1 MRIRLVLAVGA
12 LGLLAAAS
20 LQDTRPGRVLDAK
33 LHHLGDDR
41 TPEWSEA
48 PADPEGRRLDL
59 DFEASTHATDWMLY
73 VRQRSID
80 NVWRLVVNDVE
91 VARLTTGAELVE
103 RWYSLQA
110 GTLRAGK
117 NRISFVPDTP
127 TDDVVIGDVRLVERS
142 AREVFDLQKL
152 SLRVV
157 DGSDAS
163 PLPARV
169 TLVGQGGTKPMLL
182 FATGAATATRDGV
195 LYLDGEATVELPRGT
210 YACFAT
216 RGSEWSLANAAVTVG
231 ATPASLE
238 FALRR
243 EVDTAGFVAADTH
256 LHTLQ
261 FSGHGD
267 ASALERQVTLAG
279 EGVELAI
286 ATDHNHQTD
295 YGIFQRELGL
305 QRWFTPVVGNEVT
318 TDIGHFNGFPFDP
331 AMPRAPFRSRD
342 IITIVQGMR
351 ELGAQV
357 VILNHPRWPSA
368 TDSPFGHHHLDRLLG
383 RFDPPLELPVD
394 ATELVNSTTEELDGL
409 ALFRDWFALL
419 NRGVRIFA
427 VGSSDSHTVAEPVGQ
442 GRTWVPSATDDAAAI
457 DVNASCAAIR
467 EGRTSIGMG
476 IFVTA
481 LVEGRPAMGLTFDR
495 SSNLAPFAFDLRV
508 QAPGWIHPRKV
519 TVFANGRAEAKFEL
533 ERTEGRAFDRT
544 LRVEVPLAARN
555 DAWIV
560 AVVEGEAID
569 TPAWPSLN
577 KYTLAATNPLFIDR
591 DGNGYTSPG
600 SAASAFAPKATD
612 ETIAARMPE
621 LDGAHV
627 VQFAAAWLAT
637 LRARG
642 VERAAAVERLKKAL
656 GPKATKDAEVAELL
670 ARELR

>member
-1 MRIRLVLAVGA
+1 MRIRLALTVGA
-12 LGLLAAAS
+12 VGLLAAAS

-48 PADPEGRRLDL
+48 SAEPEGRRLDV
-59 DFEASTHATDWMLY
+59 DFEARTHATDWMLY
-73 VRQRSID
+73 VRQRSVD
-80 NVWRLVVNDVE
+80 NVWRLVVNGAE
-91 VARLTTGAELVE
+91 IARLTPGAELVE
-103 RWYSLQA
+103 RWYSLPA
-110 GTLRAGK
+110 GTLRDGA

-127 TDDVVIGDVRLVERS
+127 TDDVVLGDVRLVERS
-142 AREVFDLQKL
+142 AREVFDLEKL
-152 SLRVV
+152 SIRVV
-157 DGSDAS
+157 DEHDAS
-163 PLPARV
+163 LLPARV
-169 TLVGQGGTKPMLL
+169 TLVGQGGAKPMLL
-182 FATGAATATRDGV
+182 FATPAATAARDGV

-216 RGSEWSLANAAVTVG
+216 RGNEWSLASSAVTLG
-231 ATPASLE
+231 ASPASVELT
-238 FALRR
+238 LRR
-243 EVDTAGFVAADTH
+243 EVDTSGFVACDTH

-279 EGVELAI
+279 EGVELAV

-295 YGIFQRELGL
+295 YGVFQRELGL

-342 IITIVQGMR
+342 IVTIVQGMR

-368 TDSPFGHHHLDRLLG
+368 TDSPFGHHHLDRLTG

-394 ATELVNSTTEELDGL
+394 ATEMVNSTTEELDAL

-427 VGSSDSHTVAEPVGQ
+427 VGSSDSHTVGEPVGQ
-442 GRTWVPSATDDAAAI
+442 GRTWVPSATDEAAAI
-457 DVNASCAAIR
+457 DVSASCAAIR
-467 EGRTSIGMG
+467 EGRTSIGLG
-476 IFVTA
+476 IFATA
-481 LVEGRPAMGLTFDR
+481 LVDGRPAMGLTFDR

-508 QAPGWIHPRKV
+508 QAPSWIHPRKV
-519 TVFANGRAEAKFEL
+519 TVFANGRAEATFEL
-533 ERTEGRAFDRT
+533 ERTQGKAFDRT

-560 AVVEGEAID
+560 AVVEGEALD
-569 TPAWPSLN
+569 TPPWPSLN
-577 KYTLAATNPLFIDR
+577 KYTLAATNPMFIDR

-612 ETIAARMPE
+612 ATIAARLAE
-621 LDGAHV
+621 LDGAHSL
-627 VQFAAAWLAT
+627 QLAAAWFAT
-637 LRARG
+637 LRSQG
-642 VERAAAVERLKKAL
+642 VDRAAALERVKTAL
-656 GPKATKDAEVAELL
+656 GPKATEDAELAEWL